1 MSESDELGD
10 VELIESTA
18 SAVAA
23 QYKVTAFSGKTAL
36 VTGGAGG
43 IGLSIASAFATLGAR
58 VAIVDHDAER
68 VQAAARHCAV
78 AAVTCSA

>member
-1 MSESDELGD
+1 MSESGELGD

-23 QYKVTAFSGKTAL
+23 QYKMTAFAGKTAL

-43 IGLSIASAFATLGAR
+43 IELSIASAFATLGAR
-58 VAIVDHDAER
+58 RDRRSER
-68 VQAAARHCAV
+68 
-78 AAVTCSA
+78 